1 MGFWEVFKVRI
12 HPKLKSVSFQERAT
26 SYGIAGVTY
35 RLTQGVIKHIIP
47 AVASTN
53 AVVAAACAL
62 EVVKVMTACAE
73 PLKNYVY
80 FEDTDGIY
88 TFSYEQTRKENCLVC
103 NRGVTKLEVKADDKL
118 QDLLDLLMDKFQV
131 RSNGLQDTDVV

>member
-1 MGFWEVFKVRI
+1 M
-12 HPKLKSVSFQERAT
+12 
-26 SYGIAGVTY
+26 
-35 RLTQGVIKHIIP
+35 
-47 AVASTN
+47 ASTN

-73 PLKNYVY
+73 PLKNYIY

-103 NRGVTKLEVKADDKL
+103 NRGVTKLEVESGDVKL
-118 QDLLDLLMDKFQV
+118 QDLLDLLVEKFQV
-131 RSNGLQDTDVV
+131 SGAGLCDSI

>member
-1 MGFWEVFKVRI
+1 MTWALNTVHTSKQF
-12 HPKLKSVSFQERAT
+12 SVSFQERAT

-73 PLKNYVY
+73 PLKNYIY

-103 NRGVTKLEVKADDKL
+103 NRGVTKLEVGSGEVKL
-118 QDLLDLLMDKFQV
+118 QDLLDLLVEKFQV
-131 RSNGLQDTDVV
+131 SGAG

>member
-1 MGFWEVFKVRI
+1 MY
-12 HPKLKSVSFQERAT
+12 PKQFSVSFQERAT

-73 PLKNYVY
+73 PLKNYIY

-103 NRGVTKLEVKADDKL
+103 NRGVTKLEVVSGEVKL
-118 QDLLDLLMDKFQV
+118 QDLLDLLVEKFQV
-131 RSNGLQDTDVV
+131 SGAGLCNSI